1 MNKKILFAALAFV
14 ALTFGFVACDVFD
27 PDLGKENEDENDNI
41 ENVVDDDSTDI
52 DSDSINNVE
61 GEEDYY
67 NCDTT
72 EMICTGVA
80 YNITATTAK
89 VPGTI
94 HIPLTLLAQCQ
105 LGVQVS
111 SSKEDLIAHENVTNF
126 TTKDLTGNDFVVNLK
141 DLKSS
146 ATTHYYCAYIY
157 LNGLYHYGPI
167 REFKTLCVLTLKTK
181 GDNATST
188 TIGAGEF
195 AYGTEAPISTTSGEN
210 YYFTSWSD
218 CDSKELTRT
227 VMVTL
232 DTTITANFAKKP
244 YLTVKTNNASY
255 GTVSGSGYYM
265 PETEVLVTAT
275 PNANYYFASWSD
287 GNVENPR
294 AVVVTSDTTVTA
306 NFSKKPYLTVNSN
319 NDSYGTVMGSG
330 YYEPESEV
338 TILAIPKTG
347 YFFKKWDDGN
357 TDNPRTI
364 ILNTDVVFTAIFE
377 KEYLTTGT
385 ENGYEWVDLGLP
397 SGLKWATCNVG
408 ANKPEVYGNYY
419 AWGEVEP
426 KEVCNWST
434 YKWMTTGMSSGY
446 GINKYTIDDGYTSA
460 VWYDNSGNF
469 IGDNKTVLDKEDDA
483 ATVNMGGSWRMPT
496 AEEQQELIDK
506 CTWTWTTLN
515 DVKGYNVEGPNGN
528 SIFLPAAGYRS
539 GSVFGAGMY
548 GDYCLSSLST
558 NNSSYAYSLCF
569 SSGNV
574 VCGKGY
580 ERLYGQSV
588 RGVCE

>member
-52 DSDSINNVE
+52 DSDSIDNVE

-227 VMVTL
+227 VMVTS

-364 ILNTDVVFTAIFE
+364 ILNTDVVYTAIFE

-385 ENGYEWVDLGLP
+385 ENGYEWIDLGLP

-408 ANKPEVYGNYY
+408 ADSPEEYGDYF
-419 AWGEVEP
+419 AWGETTP
-426 KEVCNWST
+426 KTTYSWST
-434 YKWMTTGMSSGY
+434 YKWCNGSNTTMTKYCTNNNY
-446 GINKYTIDDGYTSA
+446 GT
-460 VWYDNSGNF
+460 V
-469 IGDNKTVLDKEDDA
+469 DNKTVLDKEDDA
-483 ATVNMGGSWRMPT
+483 ASVNMGGSWRMPT
-496 AEEQQELIDK
+496 KEEQKELTDE
-506 CTWTWTTLN
+506 CSWTWTTLN
-515 DVKGYNVEGPNGN
+515 GVSGCNVEGPNGN
-528 SIFLPAAGYRS
+528 SIFLPAAGCRIDSDLYYA
-539 GSVFGAGMY
+539 GSDGNY
-548 GDYCLSSLST
+548 WSSSLGVYDSYLA
-558 NNSSYAYSLCF
+558 SSFSF
-569 SSGNV
+569 SSDNV
-574 VCGKGY
+574 GLYNYNRCIGK
-580 ERLYGQSV
+580 SV
-588 RGVCE
+588 RGVCK

>member
-1 MNKKILFAALAFV
+1 
-14 ALTFGFVACDVFD
+14 
-27 PDLGKENEDENDNI
+27 
-41 ENVVDDDSTDI
+41 
-52 DSDSINNVE
+52 
-61 GEEDYY
+61 
-67 NCDTT
+67 
-72 EMICTGVA
+72 MICTGVA

-89 VPGTI
+89 VPGTV

-126 TTKDLTGNDFVVNLK
+126 TTKDLTGNDFVVNLEN
-141 DLKSS
+141 LKSS

-167 REFKTLCVLTLKTK
+167 REFKTLCVLTIKTR
-181 GDNATST
+181 GDNTNTVTGS
-188 TIGAGEF
+188 GEY
-195 AYGTEAPISTTSGEN
+195 AYGTEAAISAMLGEN
-210 YYFTSWSD
+210 CYFTSWSD
-218 CDSKELTRT
+218 CDSKELSRT
-227 VMVTL
+227 ITL
-232 DTTITANFAKKP
+232 TSDSTITANFAKKP

-275 PNANYYFASWSD
+275 PNANYYFASWID

-294 AVVVTSDTTVTA
+294 TIMVISDTTVTA

-338 TILAIPKTG
+338 TILAIPKSG

-357 TDNPRTI
+357 TDNPRTV

-377 KEYLTTGT
+377 KGT
-385 ENGYEWVDLGLP
+385 INGYEWVDLGLP

-408 ANKPEVYGNYY
+408 ATKPEEYGNYY
-419 AWGEVEP
+419 AWGETTP
-426 KEVCNWST
+426 KSTYGST
-434 YKWMTTGMSSGY
+434 YKWCNGSSTTMTKYCTDSDY
-446 GINKYTIDDGYTSA
+446 GT
-460 VWYDNSGNF
+460 V
-469 IGDNKTVLDKEDDA
+469 DNKTVLDKEDDA
-483 ATVNMGGSWRMPT
+483 ASVNMGGSWRMPT
-496 AEEQQELIDK
+496 LKEQKELIDK

-515 DVKGYNVEGPNGN
+515 GVNGYNVEGPNGN
-528 SIFLPAAGYRS
+528 AIFLPAAGYRYSSVLDYAGS
-539 GSVFGAGMY
+539 GGCYWSSSLDSYDPVGAYDLRFGSDY
-548 GDYCLSSLST
+548 VHWDSYCLR
-558 NNSSYAYSLCF
+558 Y
-569 SSGNV
+569 
-574 VCGKGY
+574 
-580 ERLYGQSV
+580 YGLSV

>member
-1 MNKKILFAALAFV
+1 MNKKILFAALFLA
-14 ALTFGFVACDVFD
+14 ALSIGFVACDVFD

-52 DSDSINNVE
+52 DSDSIDNVE

-67 NCDTT
+67 NCDST

-89 VPGTI
+89 VPGTV

-126 TTKDLTGNDFVVNLK
+126 TTKDLTGNDFVVNLEN
-141 DLKSS
+141 LKSS
-146 ATTHYYCAYIY
+146 ATTYYYCAYIY

-218 CDSKELTRT
+218 CDSKELSRT
-227 VMVTL
+227 ITL
-232 DTTITANFAKKP
+232 TSDSTITANFAKKP
-244 YLTVKTNNASY
+244 YLTVKTEYASC

-265 PETEVLVTAT
+265 PGEEVTITAT
-275 PNANYYFASWSD
+275 P
-287 GNVENPR
+287 
-294 AVVVTSDTTVTA
+294 
-306 NFSKKPYLTVNSN
+306 KPGFKFVKW
-319 NDSYGTVMGSG
+319 NDS
-330 YYEPESEV
+330 
-338 TILAIPKTG
+338 
-347 YFFKKWDDGN
+347 N
-357 TDNPRTI
+357 TDNTRI
-364 ILNTDVVFTAIFE
+364 ITMGYVSVTYTATFE
-377 KEYLTTGT
+377 VSPNNVISGT
-385 ENGYEWVDLGLP
+385 ENGYDYVDLGLP

-408 ANKPEVYGNYY
+408 ATTPEGYGDYF

-426 KEVCNWST
+426 KEVYDWST
-434 YKWMTTGMSSGY
+434 YKFMDSNVNDWNGVT
-446 GINKYTIDDGYTSA
+446 KYTFFDNQREG
-460 VWYDNSGNF
+460 VWYDSEGNF
-469 IGDNKTVLDKEDDA
+469 IGDNKTTLDSEDDA
-483 ATVNMGGSWRMPT
+483 AAVNMGGSWRMPT
-496 AEEQQELIDK
+496 YNEFDELETE
-506 CTWTWTTLN
+506 CTCTWTTLN
-515 DVKGYNVEGPNGN
+515 GVNGCNVEGPNGN
-528 SIFLPAAGYRS
+528 AIFLPAAGYRGSS
-539 GSVFGAGMY
+539 GLGSAGSY
-548 GDYCLSSLST
+548 GYYWLSSLYT
-558 NNSSYAYSLCF
+558 YNSYKAQGFDFLSNIVMWRYFYSRYC
-569 SSGNV
+569 
-574 VCGKGY
+574 
-580 ERLYGQSV
+580 GQSV